1 MGEDKEE
8 QQRNILLRLHD
19 LEAAFPKDESGN
31 PDYGS
36 HKIFHKEQVSAQVN
50 FEASRRRIIAN
61 IFSWAA
67 IGVLTV
73 IGSAVVQY
81 FLLNVKR

>member
-1 MGEDKEE
+1 MGDEKEE
-8 QQRNILLRLHD
+8 QQKILIRLHD

-36 HKIFHKEQVSAQVN
+36 HKMFHKEQVSAQVN
-50 FEASRRRIIAN
+50 FEASRGRIIAN

-67 IGVLTV
+67 IGALTV